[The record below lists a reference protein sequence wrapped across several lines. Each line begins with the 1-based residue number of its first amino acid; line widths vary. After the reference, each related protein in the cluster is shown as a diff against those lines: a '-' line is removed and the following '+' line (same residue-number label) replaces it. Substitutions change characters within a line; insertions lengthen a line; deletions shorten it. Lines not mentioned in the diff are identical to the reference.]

1 MRTVPLILVVVF
13 ATLLSGCAVVRT
25 TAAVTGS
32 VVSTTAAVT
41 GAVVSTTAAVT
52 GAVVSTTAAV
62 TGAVV
67 STTAVVAG
75 AAVKGTARAVSSIGE
90 DDEEAFEQALRAR
103 SSFIELDAR
112 SGFLICRIFLRR
124 TAGRLCALF

>member
-13 ATLLSGCAVVRT
+13 ATLLSGCVVVRT

-32 VVSTTAAVT
+32 
-41 GAVVSTTAAVT
+41 
-52 GAVVSTTAAV
+52 VVSTTAAV

-90 DDEEAFEQALRAR
+90 DDQEAFEQPLRAR
-103 SSFIELDAR
+103 SSFIESDAR
-112 SGFLICRIFLRR
+112 SGSLICRIFLRR

>member
-1 MRTVPLILVVVF
+1 MSYIAGMPMRSVSPILLLAA

-25 TAAVTGS
+25 TV
-32 VVSTTAAVT
+32 
-41 GAVVSTTAAVT
+41 
-52 GAVVSTTAAV
+52 AV

-90 DDEEAFEQALRAR
+90 DDED
-103 SSFIELDAR
+103 DAE
-112 SGFLICRIFLRR
+112 
-124 TAGRLCALF
+124 